1 MATLQIMPS
10 TFFFFDEGKW
20 MYRWLLPFWLVILI
34 AYTLR
39 FRIIEFFHNWTLWWC
54 CTWLYYID
62 AQSYIED
69 DYGSSTTH
77 EINSHIWR
85 KMKYYLRF
93 VLYLKEGKVLFEVC
107 TVSEGRWSIVW
118 GLYCMWRKWNI
129 LINTACHMHCMI
141 HLHLKFCRDL
151 WSDRTGTT

>member
-1 MATLQIMPS
+1 LACDSWWESFHRFLVSRVGAICWLLANVCEIFVLSFIPASRWLQATLRIMPS

-20 MYRWLLPFWLVILI
+20 MLPFWLVIFI

-39 FRIIEFFHNWTLWWC
+39 FRIIEFFHNWTLCWC

-69 DYGSSTTH
+69 DYGSSMTH
-77 EINSHIWR
+77 GINSRIWR

-107 TVSEGRWSIVW
+107 IVSEGR
-118 GLYCMWRKWNI
+118 
-129 LINTACHMHCMI
+129 
-141 HLHLKFCRDL
+141 
-151 WSDRTGTT
+151 